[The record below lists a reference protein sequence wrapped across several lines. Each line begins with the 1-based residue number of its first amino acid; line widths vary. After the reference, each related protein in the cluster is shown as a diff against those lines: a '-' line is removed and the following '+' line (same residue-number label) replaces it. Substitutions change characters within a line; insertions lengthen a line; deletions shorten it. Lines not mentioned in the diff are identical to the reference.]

1 MPAGVSACSPEG
13 QKIKAEHDAK
23 KSSGGSG
30 EGIGTEPEVAARC
43 QQQLMGTQFQ
53 QRRPLGDAQQLAH
66 GGALAGAYLKS
77 GSGKMLIFDGV
88 MHVKTLI

>member
-1 MPAGVSACSPEG
+1 MLAASQRGEG
-13 QKIKAEHDAK
+13 
-23 KSSGGSG
+23 G

-66 GGALAGAYLKS
+66 GGALAGADLKG